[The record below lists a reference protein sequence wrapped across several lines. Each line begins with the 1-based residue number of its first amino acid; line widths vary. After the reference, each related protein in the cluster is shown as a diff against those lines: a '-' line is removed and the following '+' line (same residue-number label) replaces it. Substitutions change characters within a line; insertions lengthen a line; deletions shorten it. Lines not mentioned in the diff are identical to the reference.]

1 MNQLNGS
8 FLWHRQR
15 YMHESIKSIAVF
27 MAQTVGHMSQL
38 TLSVSG
44 TFYGTGTGTE
54 VNPHNGSF
62 GDLFVLLLVNY

>member
-1 MNQLNGS
+1 
-8 FLWHRQR
+8 
-15 YMHESIKSIAVF
+15 MHESIKSIAVF